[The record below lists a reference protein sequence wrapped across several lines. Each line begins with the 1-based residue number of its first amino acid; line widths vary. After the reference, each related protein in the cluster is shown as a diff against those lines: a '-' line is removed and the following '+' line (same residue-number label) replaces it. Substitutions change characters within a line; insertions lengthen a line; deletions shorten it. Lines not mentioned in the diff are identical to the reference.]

1 MQVTLPSPFLRELPD
16 EVIDSNQLWGRSNFT
31 ENKITVKH
39 YYLGDKASTQEESML
54 GKRVFHQKFGYGKV
68 LEVDGEKLKIK
79 FEKSDVKMIMK
90 NFITS

>member
-1 MQVTLPSPFLRELPD
+1 
-16 EVIDSNQLWGRSNFT
+16 
-31 ENKITVKH
+31 
-39 YYLGDKASTQEESML
+39 ML